1 MSKPPTRKT
10 TDMSKKYEKI
20 YSARNVAS
28 SDELPTQLRIEGGEI
43 KTTGGC
49 TPLFPSFTEGSV
61 VTVVL
66 RAEAVRMMDELAK
79 LRQEV
84 LGLRIEAA
92 VDRSFDITTE
102 SAPEPS
108 CALPKDFDEWCDCK
122 QTTAPKFRAWTSE
135 FRAWTPDEVPLGAQ
149 IRSKS
154 GVGGRGV
161 ISAVTAA
168 GEVVSPSFNPRH
180 DLFRKHGFSLEAVR
194 CLFEWR
200 YGNFAEWK
208 NCETEWQNRETEN

>member
-1 MSKPPTRKT
+1 
-10 TDMSKKYEKI
+10 MSKKYEKV
-20 YSARNVAS
+20 YGARNVVS
-28 SDELPTQLRIEGGEI
+28 SDELPTQLYIEGSEI

-66 RAEAVRMMDELAK
+66 RAEAVRMMDELVK

-92 VDRSFDITTE
+92 VDRSFDIATE

-149 IRSKS
+149 IRSKDS
-154 GVGGRGV
+154 GNGRGL

-168 GEVVSPSFNPRH
+168 GEVVSPSFNPQH
-180 DLFRKHGFSLEAVR
+180 DLFGEHGFSLEAVR
-194 CLFEWR
+194 YLFEWR
-200 YGNFAEWK
+200 YGNFAEWQ